1 MNLELKINE
10 ELKNAMKNQDKVRM
24 DALRSI
30 RSAIIEFNK
39 SGADHE
45 MTEEEGIKMLNSLA
59 KKRKEAIEMYEK
71 GNRLDLMEKE
81 QAELVVIQEFLPQQL
96 DDGTV
101 EAELK
106 LMISEM
112 NATAKDFGRL
122 MGAAMKKFAG
132 RADGTQVQTI
142 LKNLLN

>member
-45 MTEEEGIKMLNSLA
+45 MTEDEGIKMLNSLA

-71 GNRLDLMEKE
+71 GNRPDLMEKE

-96 DDGTV
+96 DDATI

-106 LMISEM
+106 VLISEM

-132 RADGTQVQTI
+132 RADGSQVQTI

>member
-1 MNLELKINE
+1 MNLEAKINE
-10 ELKNAMKNQDKVRM
+10 ELKNAMKNQDKVRI

-39 SGADHE
+39 SGADHK
-45 MTEEEGIKMLNSLA
+45 MTEDEGIKMLNSLA

-71 GNRLDLMEKE
+71 GNRPDLMEKE
-81 QAELVVIQEFLPQQL
+81 QLELKVIQEFLPQQL
-96 DDGTV
+96 DEV
-101 EAELK
+101 AIEVELK
-106 LMISEM
+106 AMITEM
-112 NATAKDFGRL
+112 NATAKDFGKV

-132 RADGTQVQTI
+132 RADGSQVQTI

>member
-39 SGADHE
+39 SGSNHE
-45 MTEEEGIKMLNSLA
+45 MTEDEGIKMLNSLA

-71 GNRLDLMEKE
+71 ANRLDLMEKE
-81 QAELVVIQEFLPQQL
+81 QAELLVIQEFLPQQL
-96 DDGTV
+96 DDTTV

-106 LMISEM
+106 QMISET

-132 RADGTQVQTI
+132 RADGSRVQTI

>member
-1 MNLELKINE
+1 MNLEAIIND
-10 ELKNAMKNQDKVRM
+10 ELKNAMKNQDKVRI

-45 MTEEEGIKMLNSLA
+45 MTEDEAIKILNSLA
-59 KKRKEAIEMYEK
+59 KKRKESIEMFEK
-71 GNRLDLMEKE
+71 GNRPDLMEKE
-81 QAELVVIQEFLPQQL
+81 KAELKIIQEFLPQQL
-96 DDGTV
+96 DEV
-101 EAELK
+101 QIEKELK
-106 LMISEM
+106 ALISEM
-112 NATAKDFGRL
+112 NATSIDFGRL

-132 RADGTQVQTI
+132 RADGSQVQTI

>member
-1 MNLELKINE
+1 MNLEAKINE

-39 SGADHE
+39 SGVDHE
-45 MTEEEGIKMLNSLA
+45 MTEDEGFKMLNSLA

-71 GNRLDLMEKE
+71 ANRLDLMEKE
-81 QAELVVIQEFLPQQL
+81 QSELLVIQEFLPQQL
-96 DDGTV
+96 DDTTV

-106 LMISEM
+106 QMISET

-132 RADGTQVQTI
+132 RADGSRVQTI